1 MVAVDGVVP
10 AAVVVAAADAEQAG
24 GPAVGSLVR
33 IHLIRNRLADAA
45 MLLAALPETERQTLA
60 AIRHPRV
67 RLERAASAWLRREL
81 LAHHL
86 GCAPHTLQF
95 QALEHGKPVLIN
107 QVVQFNASHSDDW
120 LALALADVPVGIDI
134 ESMTKSRRW
143 SALASQVLTPD
154 ELRAWQRVPDDD
166 QPRALLAR
174 WTLKEAWLKGLGTG
188 LSGGLQRTR
197 FAESNG
203 QLRGWRDHE
212 ETRLWRFGHL
222 EPSPGLLLSWA
233 VGGPGRA
240 QLEQHTLELGEDQ
253 APRLAPQAD
262 SPAAS

>member
-1 MVAVDGVVP
+1 MAADGIAP
-10 AAVVVAAADAEQAG
+10 AAVVAADAERAG
-24 GPAVGSLVR
+24 GHAAGSPVR
-33 IHLIRNRLADAA
+33 IYLIRNRLADAA
-45 MLLAALPETERQTLA
+45 PLLAALAGTERQALA

-67 RLERAASAWLRREL
+67 RIERAASAWLRREL
-81 LAHHL
+81 LGRHL
-86 GCAPHTLQF
+86 DRPPHALQF
-95 QALEHGKPVLIN
+95 QSQEHGKPVLLD
-107 QVVQFNASHSDDW
+107 QAVQFNASHSGEW
-120 LALALADVPVGIDI
+120 LALAIADVPVGIDI
-134 ESMTKSRRW
+134 ESLAKSRRW
-143 SALASQVLTPD
+143 SALAAQVLTPE
-154 ELRAWQRVPDDD
+154 ELLAWQSIPTAD
-166 QPRALLAR
+166 QPRALLTR

-212 ETRLWRFGHL
+212 ETRLWQFGHL
-222 EPSPGLLLSWA
+222 EPSTGLLLSWA
-233 VGGPGRA
+233 VAGPGHA